1 MCIFSEIY
9 CIIYEA
15 NKTSHLTSKLIA
27 FKSISCPKHDVK
39 LQIIFRR
46 LLMKYYVLDGQLR
59 GQAIKER
66 IFGSRAA
73 AEKAMEKILYTED
86 LQVQDDRFPS
96 KHTEEFVCDQYTR
109 FFVRRVKLA

>member
-1 MCIFSEIY
+1 
-9 CIIYEA
+9 
-15 NKTSHLTSKLIA
+15 
-27 FKSISCPKHDVK
+27 
-39 LQIIFRR
+39 
-46 LLMKYYVLDGQLR
+46 MKYYVLDGQLR

-109 FFVRRVKLA
+109 FFVRRVQLA